1 MPVNACTEHGLVF
14 PTFEKFDLH
23 MNVVHYYPVG
33 MRVKAID
40 YPRPGTVVGHN
51 EHLGMKVEFDDDSH
65 PEFFQTR
72 ELHKLKDQTPFV
84 KHAPANADVA
94 AKRQEILDKVSRPSG
109 EMTAMSHETEGFCF
123 CGTTHKPD
131 SNNAVY
137 IKRIK
142 DEVDRIQEQMNR
154 YTFTN
159 TLSYVQL
166 LGKRQGLEHA
176 LLVLGVEI
184 DE

>member
-1 MPVNACTEHGLVF
+1 MPSNACAEHGLVF
-14 PTFEKFDLH
+14 PTPEKFDLH
-23 MNVVHYYPVG
+23 MNEVHYYPVDT
-33 MRVKAID
+33 RVAAD
-40 YPRPGTVVGHN
+40 GYVSHGTVVGHN
-51 EHLGMKVEFDDDSH
+51 EHLGIKVEFDSGQH
-65 PEFFQTR
+65 PEFFWAVDLR
-72 ELHKLKDQTPFV
+72 KLKDQRPFDREP
-84 KHAPANADVA
+84 K
-94 AKRQEILDKVSRPSG
+94 PSG
-109 EMTAMSHETEGFCF
+109 EMVAMSHETEGFCF

-142 DEVDRIQEQMNR
+142 QEIDRLHGQMNK
-154 YTFTN
+154 YTSSN